1 MILSISLITPKK
13 SIKIDFNEIENYK
26 TILNFSENSANEWVS
41 FDIEIVFKNPIS
53 KFRNHDY
60 TWVNT
65 NKDCIAAT
73 YSPKIIELDTGFFVQ
88 PNLNI
93 GVWEVRKSNPK
104 KLLWR
109 FNPKNGKPLTVY
121 GKGNYE
127 KTLHSSQS
135 ILKIPK
141 QLELLF
147 SNKNAIEFSR
157 SQIPF
162 SAIACF
168 TDHCDFDTVENVI
181 MQREF
186 FKQNNIK
193 VTKGFFL
200 NHFSKR
206 ADNAAVENDKEEFKK
221 WIDDGHELAYHSLSQ
236 SIKSNEDSTAD
247 FLNFT
252 PPFDNLSTWI
262 DHGYQPYNF
271 SLYQNS
277 SITEKSFSN
286 TLKQKDISI
295 LWNYIDSGTSTN
307 GVLNQLNT
315 NDFTLAS
322 FYKGINSLPIKDRM
336 GILIKNIMFHY
347 YADEKLILKYKA
359 TASHFKELVVEKN
372 LKVFFKLISSF
383 ITLSI
388 PLGRVFLFWNYHKN
402 KPYKL
407 AQYSPLLF
415 KHTIAD
421 NDFYVFQTLEM
432 IDFKTSLAPNNI
444 EKLISESGV
453 FIAHTYFSVPMS
465 YHIGKMF
472 KTANE
477 IDEIVAKN
485 FNYLGSKIANKQ
497 IWNPTINQL
506 VHFLSNF
513 ENTILDVD
521 ADGTIIVTN
530 SSGLPYRNAE

>member
-26 TILNFSENSANEWVS
+26 TILDFSESSANEWDS

-135 ILKIPK
+135 IIKIPK

-236 SIKSNEDSTAD
+236 SIKSNEESTAD

-252 PPFDNLSTWI
+252 PPFHNLSTWI

-315 NDFTLAS
+315 NDFT
-322 FYKGINSLPIKDRM
+322 
-336 GILIKNIMFHY
+336 
-347 YADEKLILKYKA
+347 ILKLDFKIFPNP
-359 TASHFKELVVEKN
+359 TADLITIQSVSLLTN
-372 LKVFFKLISSF
+372 DLK
-383 ITLSI
+383 
-388 PLGRVFLFWNYHKN
+388 
-402 KPYKL
+402 
-407 AQYSPLLF
+407 
-415 KHTIAD
+415 
-421 NDFYVFQTLEM
+421 LEM
-432 IDFKTSLAPNNI
+432 IDELGKIVLTKTFYQGSSSCYIETDTIYNGIYFIKISDIESSKTFKVI
-444 EKLISESGV
+444 I
-453 FIAHTYFSVPMS
+453 
-465 YHIGKMF
+465 
-472 KTANE
+472 
-477 IDEIVAKN
+477 
-485 FNYLGSKIANKQ
+485 NK
-497 IWNPTINQL
+497 
-506 VHFLSNF
+506 
-513 ENTILDVD
+513 
-521 ADGTIIVTN
+521 
-530 SSGLPYRNAE
+530 

>member
-1 MILSISLITPKK
+1 
-13 SIKIDFNEIENYK
+13 
-26 TILNFSENSANEWVS
+26 
-41 FDIEIVFKNPIS
+41 
-53 KFRNHDY
+53 
-60 TWVNT
+60 
-65 NKDCIAAT
+65 
-73 YSPKIIELDTGFFVQ
+73 
-88 PNLNI
+88 
-93 GVWEVRKSNPK
+93 
-104 KLLWR
+104 
-109 FNPKNGKPLTVY
+109 
-121 GKGNYE
+121 
-127 KTLHSSQS
+127 
-135 ILKIPK
+135 
-141 QLELLF
+141 
-147 SNKNAIEFSR
+147 
-157 SQIPF
+157 
-162 SAIACF
+162 
-168 TDHCDFDTVENVI
+168 

-236 SIKSNEDSTAD
+236 SIKTNEESIAD

-277 SITEKSFSN
+277 SINEKLFSN

-322 FYKGINSLPIKDRM
+322 FYKGIKSLPIKDRM

-359 TASHFKELVVEKN
+359 TASHFKELVVQKN

-388 PLGRVFLFWNYHKN
+388 PLGRVLLFWNYHKN
-402 KPYKL
+402 KSYKL

-485 FNYLGSKIANKQ
+485 FNNLGSKIANKK
-497 IWNPTINQL
+497 IWNPTIKQL

-521 ADGTIIVTN
+521 SDGTIIVTN